1 MLALARG
8 HQCEHAAGVRVAA
21 PGRLVIRLQQINQRR
36 VACCGLIK
44 PPPDP
49 GMLRFDWQR
58 CSGFDKRRAVKG
70 PGAILAQVR
79 RYDATRRDDK
89 NTRAR
94 LREKRCGVDCERA
107 NAVARVGEH
116 RDEGGKIRA
125 AVRGK
130 QAGYVFQRDDRRR
143 VGAERLNGAPETPEG
158 AGTRGREPAT
168 RAGERK
174 ILTGKRGPGQ
184 IGGTRHGG
192 PRRVRR
198 RRPRRSRPARRRP
211 CIALPCADRCRSR
224 TGSARRGRDRCG
236 QAPRR
241 RRIHKSGLP
250 WLNHYA
256 LAYDR
261 IRWGGLDRRSSAG

>member
-174 ILTGKRGPGQ
+174 ILTGNEAQAKSAGRGMAAASSSATSPST
-184 IGGTRHGG
+184 ISAG
-192 PRRVRR
+192 PKT
-198 RRPRRSRPARRRP
+198 
-211 CIALPCADRCRSR
+211 ALYCATLC
-224 TGSARRGRDRCG
+224 GSMSFANRQR
-236 QAPRR
+236 QAGAETDAGKPPRR
-241 RRIHKSGLP
+241 RRIHKSACRG
-250 WLNHYA
+250 
-256 LAYDR
+256 
-261 IRWGGLDRRSSAG
+261 